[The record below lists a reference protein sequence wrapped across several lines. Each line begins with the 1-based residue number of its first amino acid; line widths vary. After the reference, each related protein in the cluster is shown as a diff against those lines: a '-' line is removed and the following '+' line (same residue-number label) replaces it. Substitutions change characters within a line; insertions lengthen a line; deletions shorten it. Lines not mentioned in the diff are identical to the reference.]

1 MSNKYKKQDISSNKQ
16 RQQVK
21 QVILAQ
27 VRRTLTPHHRNFE
40 KSHFQAAQKIHGKS
54 SKNCKFNSQEI

>member
-16 RQQVK
+16 REQVK

-27 VRRTLTPHHRNFE
+27 VR
-40 KSHFQAAQKIHGKS
+40 
-54 SKNCKFNSQEI
+54 